1 MQGRLVIEVPPLPV
15 VELLLVIISLLLA
28 RSIWL
33 LSEGRALLSKAAEG
47 GLAKL
52 TESKS
57 SDERPH
63 THALTRGRSASAVS
77 ESRTP
82 REPKF
87 TDRVLQTS
95 AKMFEQSM
103 LDEADVDVGK
113 FMDACRWYAD
123 KVLMRMGTFTL
134 VTVRETHTNMDKV
147 KQNYELNPDK
157 HRSMRN
163 LLEAECWSDMHQPG
177 GVLMDPS
184 AAMGLLWARR
194 VLMFWICL
202 FRRHMDRS
210 DMRPATPTKESP
222 AQSEVITAYEE
233 ALAPFN
239 GWVTRTTFM
248 LASRAFPEWQD
259 IEAVLA
265 SNHEDAMAD
274 LRSWVQ
280 VLEPLL
286 ERMDNIIQDLD
297 LNDMRKSI

>member
-1 MQGRLVIEVPPLPV
+1 
-15 VELLLVIISLLLA
+15 
-28 RSIWL
+28 
-33 LSEGRALLSKAAEG
+33 
-47 GLAKL
+47 
-52 TESKS
+52 
-57 SDERPH
+57 
-63 THALTRGRSASAVS
+63 
-77 ESRTP
+77 
-82 REPKF
+82 
-87 TDRVLQTS
+87 
-95 AKMFEQSM
+95 
-103 LDEADVDVGK
+103 
-113 FMDACRWYAD
+113 MD
-123 KVLMRMGTFTL
+123 
-134 VTVRETHTNMDKV
+134 H
-147 KQNYELNPDK
+147 
-157 HRSMRN
+157 
-163 LLEAECWSDMHQPG
+163 
-177 GVLMDPS
+177 
-184 AAMGLLWARR
+184 
-194 VLMFWICL
+194 
-202 FRRHMDRS
+202 S